1 MFRTKGLKRTAVM
14 TMTIFYNLTSVLL
27 GVILFFPVRKFIL
40 ALNVNRFQSRESR
53 KITAEE
59 LAALRKKVTVIAAI
73 IAVTFSF
80 IYNKILV
87 LKFYGGV

>member
-1 MFRTKGLKRTAVM
+1 M

-27 GVILFFPVRKFIL
+27 GVILFFPIRKFIL
-40 ALNVNRFQSRESR
+40 GLNVNRLQGRENR
-53 KITAEE
+53 EITAEE
-59 LAALRKKVTVIAAI
+59 LAALQKKVTVIAAI